1 MPLSSGALLRY
12 IKMLSYYFCTESSPR
27 TGGSGAG
34 DDWRTAFDAA
44 ANGPTDLSRTPSR
57 QYSDPAQ
64 NGDLNSG
71 SGSSSNSRR
80 TPTRLPPAPPSS
92 GRY

>member
-1 MPLSSGALLRY
+1 
-12 IKMLSYYFCTESSPR
+12 MLSYYFCTESSPR